1 MLVNIATAMSFCL
14 TNPRCSAGLR
24 GLVSLLLL
32 AAAGCGTMPVKDRNP
47 AITAPVYVGSIS
59 VVNTESHFVLIDL
72 SGTAAPLANGT
83 DLTAISAAG
92 VAARLKVTPEKK
104 RPFVTADIVSGT
116 PKRGER
122 VYR

>member
-1 MLVNIATAMSFCL
+1 MSFCL

-24 GLVSLLLL
+24 GLASLLLL
-32 AAAGCGTMPVKDRNP
+32 AAAGCSTTSVKEAKP
-47 AITAPVYVGSIS
+47 AIAAPVYVGSIS

-72 SGTAAPLANGT
+72 SGTAPPLETGT